1 MTITMKPLRL
11 VAAAFALAVP
21 LASPAGDGLEVKFRS
36 RALLDAMASGYGKD
50 AVQGYFR
57 LEDFRVGFKAGYGR
71 YGLKADI
78 GLGGG
83 KTAVK
88 DLLFDCRFNNC
99 VLSVGNGYEP
109 FSMEML
115 ISTADLR
122 FHQSASSALAFADSR
137 KLGVTLHYSNDHC
150 YLATGVYTNNDIN
163 HLGGDKKNSLVS
175 TSRAVW
181 RRRKGRSLVH
191 AGAAFSFRT
200 KDVSTDAPVRT
211 VESAGVTSMFGE
223 PLLYAEVDHAGTELK
238 GLVEVLY
245 TSRKTLLQG
254 EYFYNRVNRT
264 GGLPA
269 YRAHGGYV
277 QCSYLLAGEG
287 FEYDAMY
294 GIPGRPSTGKAVELT
309 ARFNYAELNDGRS
322 GIYGG
327 GEKDLSLG
335 VNIYLNKFLGFKLNG
350 SYVWVG
356 SHCGGFYDK
365 DFFLAQAR
373 LQYIF

>member
-1 MTITMKPLRL
+1 M
-11 VAAAFALAVP
+11 
-21 LASPAGDGLEVKFRS
+21 
-36 RALLDAMASGYGKD
+36 
-50 AVQGYFR
+50 
-57 LEDFRVGFKAGYGR
+57 
-71 YGLKADI
+71 
-78 GLGGG
+78 
-83 KTAVK
+83 
-88 DLLFDCRFNNC
+88 
-99 VLSVGNGYEP
+99 
-109 FSMEML
+109 
-115 ISTADLR
+115 
-122 FHQSASSALAFADSR
+122 
-137 KLGVTLHYSNDHC
+137 
-150 YLATGVYTNNDIN
+150 
-163 HLGGDKKNSLVS
+163 
-175 TSRAVW
+175 
-181 RRRKGRSLVH
+181 
-191 AGAAFSFRT
+191 
-200 KDVSTDAPVRT
+200 
-211 VESAGVTSMFGE
+211 TSMFGE
-223 PLLYAEVDHAGTELK
+223 PLLCAEVDHAGTELK

-254 EYFYNRVNRT
+254 ECFYNRINRT

-309 ARFNYAELNDGRS
+309 ARFNYADLNDGRS

-335 VNIYLNKFLGFKLNG
+335 VNIYLNKYLGFKLNG